1 MIESMEVNKMV
12 YIDFDGVILDTED
25 LLFYEWRKNPDR
37 HKLSEY
43 DKIKYIQKSDWNYI
57 INNSEIIND
66 SIYYLKQMDVRQS
79 AILTKIHSSVNEG
92 VAKIRWLRDMGVKQ
106 SIILVPY
113 MVKKTDMVD
122 ASGNILVDDCLKNLD
137 DWSNDNGIPIF
148 FDMNNDDYDS
158 WQKPNVKKY
167 QKVLDLSKIKNI
179 Y

>member
-1 MIESMEVNKMV
+1 M
-12 YIDFDGVILDTED
+12 
-25 LLFYEWRKNPDR
+25 
-37 HKLSEY
+37 SEY

-79 AILTKIHSSVNEG
+79 AILTKIHSSANEG

-122 ASGNILVDDCLKNLD
+122 ACGNILVDDCLKNLD